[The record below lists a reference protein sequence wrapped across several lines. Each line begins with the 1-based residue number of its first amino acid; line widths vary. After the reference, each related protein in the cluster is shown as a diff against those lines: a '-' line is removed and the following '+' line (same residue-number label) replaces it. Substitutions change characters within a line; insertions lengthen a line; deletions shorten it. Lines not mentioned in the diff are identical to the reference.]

1 MVLSCLS
8 PVACGGSTNSE
19 GPASGGGASSGG
31 GGTTAAGGAGGSAR
45 WDAGE
50 DGDGAGTAADA
61 ASDAGGDAPLD
72 SPSDG
77 PPDVSTDSP
86 WCICP
91 STSVDH
97 SGRRR
102 ALQLQKSVF
111 VSRLREGG
119 VPRRVLLGRRLAS
132 GDYLGR
138 PLRGRRVVAGS
149 GGSRPSHPPATVT
162 AQHAGVGPGKVR
174 RQQHE
179 AGATT
184 FSERPPNAS

>member
-91 STSVDH
+91 STIPGD
-97 SGRRR
+97 GEPCNC
-102 ALQLQKSVF
+102 KSQCLYHDCVKAEYQGA
-111 VSRLREGG
+111 SCWGG
-119 VPRRVLLGRRLAS
+119 VWHQAITWDVPCV
-132 GDYLGR
+132 D
-138 PLRGRRVVAGS
+138 AG
-149 GGSRPSHPPATVT
+149 
-162 AQHAGVGPGKVR
+162 
-174 RQQHE
+174 
-179 AGATT
+179 
-184 FSERPPNAS
+184 

>member
-1 MVLSCLS
+1 MPLAGSLRWFDEQRGSCERRWRLLRRRRNHRGRRRRRKRT
-8 PVACGGSTNSE
+8 VGRRGRRGRGGHCCRCRF
-19 GPASGGGASSGG
+19 GCRGRRPARFALRW
-31 GGTTAAGGAGGSAR
+31 SAR
-45 WDAGE
+45 CLNGQ
-50 DGDGAGTAADA
+50 
-61 ASDAGGDAPLD
+61 PL
-72 SPSDG
+72 
-77 PPDVSTDSP
+77 VHL
-86 WCICP
+86 
-91 STSVDH
+91 SVDH